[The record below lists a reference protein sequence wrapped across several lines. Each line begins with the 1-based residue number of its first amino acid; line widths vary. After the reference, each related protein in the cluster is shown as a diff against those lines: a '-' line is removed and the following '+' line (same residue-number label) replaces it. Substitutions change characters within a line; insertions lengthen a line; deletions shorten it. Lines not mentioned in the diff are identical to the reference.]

1 MLTVIRKNQQVL
13 MLLIAIM
20 TIVAFIWLYNRTN
33 LDKVGSNDVAT
44 VYGRVV
50 QKAEIDHEVRGYR
63 LALALGLTDFVRDLG
78 GMGADEQVSLSD
90 YVINLM
96 VVRHQ
101 APGLGVLPSDEAVL
115 GAMKGLA
122 VFQTDGV
129 FDPAKYSSFLQD
141 QLAPNGFTERQLEGI
156 VRDSLRVAALR
167 RIITSPV
174 GVGETQV
181 REAARIY
188 QPVTGQMIRF
198 DRDAYAKDISIP
210 REEVAAFYEKNRD
223 GLISREARDITYAA
237 VSLPAAQQ
245 KLEGKE
251 RTSALQKMADQAV
264 ATGNALRAE
273 VVKGID
279 FAKAAE
285 KAALH
290 PQRASAVERDGSREG
305 KETGV
310 PAQVVAGAFRLQK
323 TGEISDI
330 IQDGDSFYIVTVNG
344 VSPAKQLALAEVA
357 DRITVLLRQEKAA
370 KAMAEG
376 ANKSL
381 EAIKAALASGKS
393 FADAAKQA
401 GVKTQ
406 AITGA
411 VPSDSK
417 APQDQAAFASASLGL
432 KDGELSP
439 LQPAPW
445 GAFAAFL
452 EKRISLTDSQWRE
465 HQAELSKTI
474 LGNEREL
481 LFLEWL
487 RSSRAA
493 AKISMINA
501 PAQGR

>member
-90 YVINLM
+90 YVLNLM
-96 VVRHQ
+96 IVRHQ
-101 APGLGVLPSDEAVL
+101 APELGVLPSDDSVAA
-115 GAMKGLA
+115 AMKGLA
-122 VFQTDGV
+122 VFQTDGT
-129 FDPAKYSSFLQD
+129 FDPAKYTTFLRD
-141 QLAPNGFTERQLEGI
+141 QLTPNGFTERQLEGI
-156 VRDSLRVAALR
+156 VRDSLHVAALR

-174 GVGETQV
+174 AVGETQV

-198 DRDAYAKDISIP
+198 DRDAYAKDINIP
-210 REEVAAFYEKNRD
+210 QEEVTAFYAKNRD
-223 GLISREARDITYAA
+223 GLVSREARDISYAS
-237 VSLPAAQQ
+237 VDLPPAQQ

-251 RTSALQKMADQAV
+251 RTSALQKLADQAV
-264 ATGNALRAE
+264 AAGNALRAE
-273 VVKGID
+273 ATKGID

-290 PQRASAVERDGSREG
+290 PKKAAAVERDGTREG

-323 TGEISDI
+323 SGEISDI
-330 IQDGDSFYIVTVNG
+330 IQDGDSFYIVTVEG
-344 VSPAKQLALAEVA
+344 ITPAKQLALAEVA
-357 DRITVLLRQEKAA
+357 DRITVLLRQEKAT
-370 KAMAEG
+370 KALAEG

-381 EAIKAALASGKS
+381 EEIKSAIASGKS
-393 FADAAKQA
+393 FAEAAKQV

-406 AITGA
+406 QITGA
-411 VPSDSK
+411 VPSDTK
-417 APQDQAAFASASLGL
+417 APQEQAAFASATLGL
-432 KDGELSP
+432 KEGEIST

-445 GAFAAFL
+445 GAFAAWL
-452 EKRISLTDSQWRE
+452 EKRIPLTDAQWRE
-465 HQAELSKTI
+465 HQADLSKTI
-474 LGNEREL
+474 LANEREL

-487 RSSRAA
+487 RSSRTA
-493 AKISMINA
+493 AKVSMINS
-501 PAQGR
+501 GGNR

>member
-33 LDKVGSNDVAT
+33 LDQVGSNDVAN

-50 QKAEIDHEVRGYR
+50 QQAEIDHEVRGYR
-63 LALALGLTDFVRDLG
+63 LALALGLTDYVRNLG

-90 YVINLM
+90 YVLNLM
-96 VVRHQ
+96 IIRHQ
-101 APGLGVLPSDEAVL
+101 SPVLGVIPSDDSVAA
-115 GAMKGLA
+115 AMKGLS

-129 FDPAKYSSFLQD
+129 FDPAKYAAFIQN

-156 VRDSLRVAALR
+156 VRDSLRVAAIR

-174 GVGETQV
+174 AVGEAQV

-198 DRDAYAKDISIP
+198 DRDAYAKDINIP
-210 REEVAAFYEKNRD
+210 QEEVAAFYTKNRD
-223 GLISREARDITYAA
+223 GLVSREARDISYAS
-237 VSLPAAQQ
+237 VDLSPSQQ

-251 RTSALQKMADQAV
+251 RTSALQKLADQAV
-264 ATGNALRAE
+264 SAGNALRAE
-273 VVKGID
+273 AAKGVD

-290 PQRASAVERDGSREG
+290 PRKAAAVERDGTREG

-310 PAQVVAGAFRLQK
+310 PAQVVSGAFRLQK
-323 TGEISDI
+323 SGEISDI
-330 IQDGDSFYIVTVNG
+330 IQDGDSFYIVTVEG
-344 VSPAKQLALAEVA
+344 ISPAKQLALAEVA
-357 DRITVLLRQEKAA
+357 DRITVLLRQEKAT
-370 KAMAEG
+370 KALAEG
-376 ANKSL
+376 ANKAL
-381 EAIKAALASGKS
+381 EGIKAAIASGKS

-401 GVKTQ
+401 GVKTEQ
-406 AITGA
+406 ITGA
-411 VPSDSK
+411 VPSDTK
-417 APQDQAAFASASLGL
+417 APQEQAAFATATLGL
-432 KDGELSP
+432 KDGEISP

-445 GAFAAFL
+445 GAFAAWL
-452 EKRISLTDSQWRE
+452 EKRVPLTDAQWRE
-465 HQAELSKTI
+465 HQADLSKTI

-487 RSSRAA
+487 RSSRAE

-501 PAQGR
+501 VRN